1 MKGLVFVTCKKLM
14 IFFRFPFASF
24 LLHVRLK
31 WTISYTFLFCQFC
44 ILAKCK
50 QGSRTI
56 LNFRA
61 YNPKVS
67 ENVSFNTRIIN
78 YYDFMLK
85 MKKFKIGQNTN
96 CRAVVLFYPGI
107 RSQKLSGLEAGQG
120 RIRLFWRGH
129 ITEVAVT
136 SQ

>member
-1 MKGLVFVTCKKLM
+1 MQK
-14 IFFRFPFASF
+14 IEQINDFFSGF
-24 LLHVRLK
+24 LLRVFCYMADQNERFH
-31 WTISYTFLFCQFC
+31 THFDTFLFCQFC
-44 ILAKCK
+44 ILAKC
-50 QGSRTI
+50 RTI
-56 LNFRA
+56 LNFKA

-120 RIRLFWRGH
+120 RIRLF
-129 ITEVAVT
+129 
-136 SQ
+136 